1 VRLLYLGVLA
11 VSLAGTA
18 LPLELLLHTGV
29 FTRRRRLLLTLAPVV
44 VVFTGWDLW
53 AIARHQWRYDAA
65 QTTGV
70 ELPGHLPLEELLF
83 FVVIP
88 TCAILAFEAVR
99 AVRGWPAGDE

>member
-1 VRLLYLGVLA
+1 MRLLYLGVLA

-18 LPLELLLHTGV
+18 LPLELRLHTRV
-29 FTRRRRLLLTLAPVV
+29 FTRWRRLLLTLLPVV
-44 VVFTGWDLW
+44 ALFTGWDLW
-53 AIARHQWRYDAA
+53 AIARHHWRYDPR
-65 QTTGV
+65 QTTGI

-88 TCAILAFEAVR
+88 ICAILAFEAVR